1 VALTAGTRIGLYEV
15 ADEIGMGQVDRARDL
30 RLSRDVAIKIL
41 SDSFTADRERLARF
55 EREAGLLAPAYGGRG

>member
-1 VALTAGTRIGLYEV
+1 
-15 ADEIGMGQVDRARDL
+15 MGQVYRAPDL

-55 EREAGLLAPAYGGRG
+55 EREALLLAPAYGGRG